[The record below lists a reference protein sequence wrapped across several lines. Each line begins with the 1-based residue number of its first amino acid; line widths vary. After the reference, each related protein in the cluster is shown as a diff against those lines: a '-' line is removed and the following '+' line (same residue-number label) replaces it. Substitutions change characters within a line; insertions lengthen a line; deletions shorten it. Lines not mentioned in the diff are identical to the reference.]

1 MNSKKLLVLIGVA
14 LFSISAGF
22 LPNRVQAQ
30 SLFASSSYYFI
41 LILFFLWLTRIVS
54 FYRVRFKERF
64 LRHYLALLLSVV
76 LTMLI
81 FISSPPRFKVLA
93 DETNLIG
100 TSMMMHQD
108 RTTVLPLEGISTDY
122 RSSNYLTIVDKRPIL
137 FPFLVSVVHSLSG
150 YAPTNGFI
158 LNFLVSCGILF
169 LFYVTTIRL
178 LPIPYG
184 WLAVLLAA
192 GMPIYMINVTSSGFE
207 ALNLFYLLFYFLFI
221 LEVFLCGA
229 DVKRI
234 ELLLLSTLLLA
245 QCRYESAIFVITA
258 AICVL
263 PMISKSKFSSQMS
276 WLTCIMPL
284 FLVPVLWQRKLF
296 FGRNEFN
303 KIGHETFEIAEN
315 IFSLKNLWSNID
327 DNIFVLLG
335 INPHYGYT
343 PYLSITAII
352 GVYLL
357 IRTYIRKEPAE
368 IAPKLFFSAILSTVL
383 LFLII
388 SSYFWGNF
396 GLKMDNRLS
405 LVFLPFLLWP
415 AVYTLYRLQK
425 RHLNRF
431 STVIT
436 FIVIIHLIIYW
447 SYGSQQRLV
456 NSLSLQ
462 YEYNRV
468 MKFLGPRYP
477 KSGSTLIITEQPNLY
492 LIQNYSSMRFNRIQK
507 ILDVL
512 SKPNNVDH
520 IIVLQKI
527 EKNSGRIAESS
538 ILKGPFEMKP
548 LEVFSIST
556 ELEMRISSCKMI
568 DASWRISP
576 NGAEEQTYIGL
587 PAR

>member
-1 MNSKKLLVLIGVA
+1 MISKKLLVLTGVA
-14 LFSISAGF
+14 LFSISVGL

-30 SLFASSSYYFI
+30 SLFESTSYYFI
-41 LILFFLWLTRIVS
+41 LTLFFLWLACIVR
-54 FYRVRFKERF
+54 FYRVGFKERL
-64 LRHYLALLLSVV
+64 LRHYVALLLSVV

-93 DETNLIG
+93 DETNLLG
-100 TSMMMHQD
+100 MSMMMHQN
-108 RTTVLPLEGISTDY
+108 RTTTLPMEGISKDY
-122 RSSNYLTIVDKRPIL
+122 DDSNYLTIPDKRPIL

-158 LNFLVSCGILF
+158 LNFVVSCGILF
-169 LFYVTTIRL
+169 LFYVTTVRL
-178 LPIPYG
+178 LPMPYG
-184 WLAVLLAA
+184 WLALLLAA

-207 ALNLFYLLFYFLFI
+207 ALNLFYLLFYFLFL
-221 LEVFLCGA
+221 LEVFKYRNE
-229 DVKRI
+229 VKRI

-258 AICVL
+258 GICLL
-263 PMISKSKFSSQMS
+263 PMISKKLFSQMS

-303 KIGHETFEIAEN
+303 KIGHETFEVAEN
-315 IFSLKNLWSNID
+315 LFSLKNLWSNFD

-335 INPHYGYT
+335 MNPHYGYT
-343 PYLSITAII
+343 PFLSITAII
-352 GVYLL
+352 GIYLL
-357 IRTYIRKEPAE
+357 IRTYIRKEPVE
-368 IAPKLFFSAILSTVL
+368 IAPKIFFSAMLSTVL

-415 AVYTLYRLQK
+415 AVYALYILQK

-436 FIVIIHLIIYW
+436 VIAVIHLIFYW

-456 NSLSLQ
+456 NRLSLQ

-468 MKFLGPRYP
+468 MKFLEPRYP
-477 KSGSTLIITEQPNLY
+477 KSGSTLIIAEQPNLY
-492 LIQNYSSMRFNRIQK
+492 LIQNYSSMRFSRIQK
-507 ILDVL
+507 IMEFL
-512 SKPNNVDH
+512 STPNNVDH
-520 IIVLQKI
+520 IIALQKI
-527 EKNSGRIAESS
+527 EKKSGRIAEKS
-538 ILKGPFEMKP
+538 ILKGPFEMKT
-548 LEVFSIST
+548 LDVFSIST
-556 ELEMRISSCKMI
+556 DLEMRISLCKII
-568 DASWRISP
+568 DGGRRIAP
-576 NGAEEQTYIGL
+576 NGKKDQTFKTL
-587 PAR
+587 PKR